1 MLLFAGK
8 GPAEMQ
14 RFFVTPVLDRGRQY
28 WLANYPSDKEPWSR
42 RARGRKQK
50 KFTSRSA
57 AEAFL
62 AEAQREF
69 IRKGGVSLA
78 NDRELHYDF
87 LRAAALIADLPGGR
101 LETAAHLLKM
111 CRSAREIRG
120 GGYEAPRNRQ
130 VELDPRPFLACQNEA
145 CRCGVSVGEMANRI
159 VLRWLE
165 RQASARVREREE
177 AEMRE
182 ALEARRRSASEYQRA
197 NYKPKAVREQEAID
211 RRFAEIEEQHAT
223 RISGESNGD

>member
-1 MLLFAGK
+1 
-8 GPAEMQ
+8 MQ
-14 RFFVTPVLDRGRQY
+14 RFFVTPVSDHGRQY

-78 NDRELHYDF
+78 NDRDLHYDF
-87 LRAAALIADLPGGR
+87 MRAAGLIADIPGGR

-111 CRSAREIRG
+111 CRSAREMRG
-120 GGYEAPRNRQ
+120 GRYEAPRNRQ
-130 VELDPRPFLACQNEA
+130 IELDPRPFLACQNEA
-145 CRCGVSVGEMANRI
+145 RRCGVTVAEMANRI
-159 VLRWLE
+159 VLMWLE
-165 RQASARVREREE
+165 
-177 AEMRE
+177 RE
-182 ALEARRRSASEYQRA
+182 ALEARRRSMREYQRA

-211 RRFAEIEEQHAT
+211 RMLAEIEEQHAT
-223 RISGESNGD
+223 RIVGEGDGNRRN

>member
-1 MLLFAGK
+1 
-8 GPAEMQ
+8 MQ

-50 KFTSRSA
+50 KFTSRSL

-78 NDRELHYDF
+78 NDRDLHYDF
-87 LRAAALIADLPGGR
+87 MRAAELIADIPGGR
-101 LETAAHLLKM
+101 LETAAYLLKM
-111 CRSAREIRG
+111 CRSAREMRG
-120 GGYEAPRNRQ
+120 GRYEAPRSRQ

-145 CRCGVSVGEMANRI
+145 RRCGVTVAEMANRI
-159 VLRWLE
+159 VLMWLE
-165 RQASARVREREE
+165 GQASARVKEREE
-177 AEMRE
+177 TEARE
-182 ALEARRRSASEYQRA
+182 ALEARRRSAREYKRA
-197 NYKPKAVREQEAID
+197 NYKPKAVREQEAME
-211 RRFAEIEEQHAT
+211 RMLAEIEQRHAT
-223 RISGESNGD
+223 RTVGKSDGNRRN